1 MVFFLTLIVVVWFG
15 FIIYKNDRDYKY
27 KQLEEYYE
35 HQLKENNELQE
46 QVSFINENPGKTLDD
61 FHDWKYIQE
70 ERERRKDRKKHLRTL
85 NKEERKAFFKMEKI
99 FEEEE
104 IKRQQAENQQLEQ
117 KRAEFWKKM
126 GEEIKNQNKDSN

>member
-1 MVFFLTLIVVVWFG
+1 
-15 FIIYKNDRDYKY
+15 
-27 KQLEEYYE
+27 
-35 HQLKENNELQE
+35 
-46 QVSFINENPGKTLDD
+46 
-61 FHDWKYIQE
+61 
-70 ERERRKDRKKHLRTL
+70 
-85 NKEERKAFFKMEKI
+85 MEKI